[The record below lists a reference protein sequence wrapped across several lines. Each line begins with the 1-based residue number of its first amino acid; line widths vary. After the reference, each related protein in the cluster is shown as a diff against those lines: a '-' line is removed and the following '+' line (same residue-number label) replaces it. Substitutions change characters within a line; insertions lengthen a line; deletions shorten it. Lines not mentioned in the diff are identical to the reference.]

1 MGKQAQNVG
10 KGDGRLYKSVHAGRL
25 AATHPV
31 AGRLLA
37 DRQALIDWHNDIAQR
52 LFRPNPLVPD
62 EVSMQRR
69 AKDVSKGSPWFSG
82 YAQNFACAVGT
93 KMSHVEDQL
102 RQRIA
107 RRLANCAELSPER
120 RIPKRDVGKPQ
131 VPSRK
136 YVHVPMDA
144 EGLVTADD
152 FAAVAAL
159 AGRSSSESGDDGDDE
174 VAESKGKRGKLT
186 EGDFAAMVSAVNAR
200 PVLLGRD
207 VGMVNTVSYGAIL
220 RDREVTADDLRN
232 AVNLK
237 TKDQCRDHILSH
249 WHPCEPLV
257 KDGTPFLRRH
267 SGRNFLNCI
276 ADHALHVDRLRSQID
291 LNYTKLAYFKRLLLK
306 PLGLND
312 PVERVPDGYRGQPGK
327 PASLIHCDPLVQKLI
342 DKFFRILDL
351 TLKLKELR
359 RDVYRKVSAIKR
371 CWFGWLSTREAE
383 MATALDAVVVR
394 ENATFLAVPNDD
406 PKYMGRTFNKMLNNG
421 ARAIYEAIA
430 SAKLAWLGIPE
441 LRIPSPYTSKADL
454 SASSVYET
462 KRRGEDFVDASGKKW
477 HADEHAGLTIAAWL
491 LLRKMSPS
499 TAAAPAAAV
508 EAERISE
515 FL

>member
-1 MGKQAQNVG
+1 MSFDA
-10 KGDGRLYKSVHAGRL
+10 SSEVHLRSSLSSTPDAISS
-25 AATHPV
+25 
-31 AGRLLA
+31 RLLTMT
-37 DRQALIDWHNDIAQR
+37 
-52 LFRPNPLVPD
+52 F
-62 EVSMQRR
+62 
-69 AKDVSKGSPWFSG
+69 
-82 YAQNFACAVGT
+82 T
-93 KMSHVEDQL
+93 
-102 RQRIA
+102 
-107 RRLANCAELSPER
+107 
-120 RIPKRDVGKPQ
+120 
-131 VPSRK
+131 
-136 YVHVPMDA
+136 
-144 EGLVTADD
+144 TAA
-152 FAAVAAL
+152 F
-159 AGRSSSESGDDGDDE
+159 GRSRSWRFGASSC
-174 VAESKGKRGKLT
+174 K
-186 EGDFAAMVSAVNAR
+186 AAPRDLPSSNAQHR
-200 PVLLGRD
+200 APSLLLD
-207 VGMVNTVSYGAIL
+207 T
-220 RDREVTADDLRN
+220 
-232 AVNLK
+232 
-237 TKDQCRDHILSH
+237 
-249 WHPCEPLV
+249 
-257 KDGTPFLRRH
+257 
-267 SGRNFLNCI
+267 RNFLNCI

-327 PASLIHCDPLVQKLI
+327 PASLVHGDPLVQSLI

-351 TLKLKELR
+351 PLKLKELR

-430 SAKLAWLGIPE
+430 SAKLAWLGIPK

-508 EAERISE
+508 EAEQISE